1 MAWRPPSPDLGPQAQ
16 GHIGHWRMG
25 FFPHSGEAEWGD
37 LPPLGPSSL
46 LHLLPLRPSLSQ
58 WVGYT
63 FDLAG
68 FDLVD
73 AATIR
78 EGLRWQSKPLFC
90 PTPPH
95 PTCPSF
101 ASLEARCPEPSP
113 EPSRPSPWCQL
124 PASVFPA
131 ALGSGSYSSPR
142 ADGAVCKDPEPAP
155 EGGAQ
160 SSPLGGEYG
169 SPSAC
174 PWKELCRSLSESIH
188 PSPPTCPFAGS
199 SRNWEPA
206 ETKGKEEVPEAWQDP
221 QGSLPHGIATS
232 WSGALG
238 GLERTLSSVIWWR
251 TVGT

>member
-1 MAWRPPSPDLGPQAQ
+1 MAEQTT
-16 GHIGHWRMG
+16 
-25 FFPHSGEAEWGD
+25 
-37 LPPLGPSSL
+37 
-46 LHLLPLRPSLSQ
+46 LLP
-58 WVGYT
+58 Y
-63 FDLAG
+63 
-68 FDLVD
+68 
-73 AATIR
+73 
-78 EGLRWQSKPLFC
+78 

-95 PTCPSF
+95 L
-101 ASLEARCPEPSP
+101 SLFCLLGSSLPRAK
-113 EPSRPSPWCQL
+113 SRTK
-124 PASVFPA
+124 PAISMVPITSKCLSSGA
-131 ALGSGSYSSPR
+131 GSGSYSSPR

-188 PSPPTCPFAGS
+188 PSPPTCPSAGS